1 MYFLVWRDLKVRYK
15 QTSLGVLWAVLQ
27 PVATMV
33 VFSAFLGKF
42 AKVPSDGF
50 PYPLFTFC
58 ALLPWQLFSFA
69 ITESSSSLIQNQA
82 LLTKVYFPRL
92 IVPIV
97 PVLTALVDLAIALVV
112 MIGLLIFYRV
122 VPTFTIL
129 FLPLLIAFAAVA
141 ALAIGIWLAALT
153 AEYRDVRYTIPFLLQ
168 FWMFVTPIAYPT
180 SVVPAK
186 WRLIYELNPMTGVV
200 EGFRWA
206 ILGAQPSSFLSLLPS
221 VVVVLVLLISGII
234 YFRRL
239 ENTFADV
246 I

>member
-206 ILGAQPSSFLSLLPS
+206 ILGAQPSSFLGLLPS
-221 VVVVLVLLISGII
+221 VVVVLVLLISGIT